1 MQIVQQKD
9 ANGQNVPGRYLVVV
23 SSLFGDAVLY
33 GPASLTECEQ
43 FIRNKIQEILVSL
56 DAQIKKEQAK
66 SVPEPKR
73 ERSSGMGFGR

>member
-9 ANGQNVPGRYLVVV
+9 ANGQNVPGRYLVV
-23 SSLFGDAVLY
+23 SPSGDVLY

-43 FIRNKIQEILVSL
+43 FIRNKKETEVSQ
-56 DAQIKKEQAK
+56 DAKIKKEQAK